1 MACALAMWHDIV
13 RTGDASTLDTL
24 IADDAVF
31 HSPVVHT
38 PQVGKAIVVKY
49 LTAAANALLNGSF
62 HYVRE
67 MVDERQAMLEFQVTL
82 DDIVINGVDHIRW
95 NDDNQIIEFKVW
107 VRPLKGMQKL
117 HQWMAKT
124 LNVPNDKPSP

>member
-1 MACALAMWHDIV
+1 MVTALDSWHDII
-13 RTGDASTLDTL
+13 RNGDTSALETL

-49 LTAAANALLNGSF
+49 LTAAAIVLMNDSF

-67 MVDERQAMLEFQVTL
+67 MVQDHEALLEFQATI
-82 DDIVINGVDHIRW
+82 DDIVINGIDHIRW
-95 NDDNQIIEFKVW
+95 NENNQIVEFKVW
-107 VRPLKGMQKL
+107 VRPLKAIQKL
-117 HQWMAKT
+117 HQVMAKQ
-124 LNVPNDKPSP
+124 LDS

>member
-1 MACALAMWHDIV
+1 MVTALDSWHDSI
-13 RTGDASTLDTL
+13 RNGDTSALETL

-49 LTAAANALLNGSF
+49 LTAAAMVLMNDSF

-67 MVDERQAMLEFQVTL
+67 MVQDHEALLEFQATI
-82 DDIVINGVDHIRW
+82 DDIVINGIDHIRW
-95 NDDNQIIEFKVW
+95 NENNQIVEFKVW
-107 VRPLKGMQKL
+107 VRPLKAIQKL
-117 HQWMAKT
+117 HQVMAKQ
-124 LNVPNDKPSP
+124 LDS

>member
-1 MACALAMWHDIV
+1 MVTALDSWHDII
-13 RTGDASTLDTL
+13 RNGDTSALETL

-49 LTAAANALLNGSF
+49 LTAAAMVLMNNSF

-67 MVDERQAMLEFQVTL
+67 MVQDHEALLEFQATI
-82 DDIVINGVDHIRW
+82 DDIVINGIDHIRW
-95 NDDNQIIEFKVW
+95 NENNQIVEFKVW
-107 VRPLKGMQKL
+107 GRPLKAIQKL
-117 HQWMAKT
+117 HQVMAKQ
-124 LNVPNDKPSP
+124 LDS

>member
-1 MACALAMWHDIV
+1 MAAALDSWHDII
-13 RTGDASTLDTL
+13 RSGDASALDTL

-31 HSPVVHT
+31 HSPVVQT

-49 LTAAANALLNGSF
+49 LTAAAKVLLNGSF

-67 MVDERQAMLEFQVTL
+67 MVDERQAMLEFEVTI
-82 DDIVINGVDHIRW
+82 DDIVINGVDHICW
-95 NDDNQIIEFKVW
+95 NDNNQIIEFKVW

>member
-1 MACALAMWHDIV
+1 MAAALDSWHDII
-13 RTGDASTLDTL
+13 RSGDASALDTL

-31 HSPVVHT
+31 YSPVVHT

-49 LTAAANALLNGSF
+49 LTAAAKVLLNGSF

-67 MVDERQAMLEFQVTL
+67 MVDERQAMLEFEVTI
-82 DDIVINGVDHIRW
+82 DDIVINGVDHICW
-95 NDDNQIIEFKVW
+95 NDNNQIIEFKVW

-124 LNVPNDKPSP
+124 LNVPND

>member
-1 MACALAMWHDIV
+1 MVTALDFWHDII
-13 RTGDASTLDTL
+13 RNGDTSALETL

-49 LTAAANALLNGSF
+49 LTAAAMVLMNDSF

-67 MVDERQAMLEFQVTL
+67 MVQEQEALLEFQATI
-82 DDIVINGVDHIRW
+82 DDIVINGIDHIRW
-95 NDDNQIIEFKVW
+95 NENNQIVEFKVW
-107 VRPLKGMQKL
+107 VRPLKAIQKL
-117 HQWMAKT
+117 HQVMAKQ
-124 LNVPNDKPSP
+124 LDS

>member
-1 MACALAMWHDIV
+1 MVTALDSWHDII
-13 RTGDASTLDTL
+13 RNGDTSALETL

-49 LTAAANALLNGSF
+49 LTAAAMVLINDSF

-67 MVDERQAMLEFQVTL
+67 MVQDNEALLEFQATI
-82 DDIVINGVDHIRW
+82 DDIVINGIDHIRW
-95 NDDNQIIEFKVW
+95 NDNNQIVEFKVW
-107 VRPLKGMQKL
+107 VRPLKAIQKL
-117 HQWMAKT
+117 HQVMAKQ
-124 LNVPNDKPSP
+124 LDS

>member
-1 MACALAMWHDIV
+1 MAAALDSWHDII
-13 RTGDASTLDTL
+13 RNGDTSALETL

-49 LTAAANALLNGSF
+49 LTAAAMVLMNDSF

-67 MVDERQAMLEFQVTL
+67 MVQDHEALLEFQATI
-82 DDIVINGVDHIRW
+82 DDIVINGIDHIRW
-95 NDDNQIIEFKVW
+95 NENNQIVEFKVW
-107 VRPLKGMQKL
+107 VRPLKAIQKL
-117 HQWMAKT
+117 HQVMAKQ
-124 LNVPNDKPSP
+124 LDS

>member
-1 MACALAMWHDIV
+1 MAAALDSWHDII
-13 RTGDASTLDTL
+13 RSGDASALDTL

-49 LTAAANALLNGSF
+49 LTAAAKVLLNGSF
-62 HYVRE
+62 FYVRE
-67 MVDERQAMLEFQVTL
+67 MVDERQAMLEFEVTI
-82 DDIVINGVDHIRW
+82 DDIVINGVDHICW
-95 NDDNQIIEFKVW
+95 NDNNQIIEFKVW

>member
-1 MACALAMWHDIV
+1 MVTALDSWHDII
-13 RTGDASTLDTL
+13 RNGDTSALETL

-49 LTAAANALLNGSF
+49 LTAAAMVLMNNSF

-67 MVDERQAMLEFQVTL
+67 MVQDHEALLEFQATI
-82 DDIVINGVDHIRW
+82 DDIVINGIDHIRW
-95 NDDNQIIEFKVW
+95 NENNQIVEFKVW
-107 VRPLKGMQKL
+107 VRPLKAIQKL
-117 HQWMAKT
+117 HQVMAKQ
-124 LNVPNDKPSP
+124 LDS

>member
-1 MACALAMWHDIV
+1 MAAALDSWHDII
-13 RTGDASTLDTL
+13 RSGDASALDTL

-38 PQVGKAIVVKY
+38 PQVGKTIVVKY
-49 LTAAANALLNGSF
+49 LTAAAKVLLNGSF

-67 MVDERQAMLEFQVTL
+67 MVDERQAMLEFEVTI
-82 DDIVINGVDHIRW
+82 DDIVINGVDHICW
-95 NDDNQIIEFKVW
+95 NDNNQIIEFKVW

>member
-1 MACALAMWHDIV
+1 MPTALDSWHDII
-13 RTGDASTLDTL
+13 RNGDTSTLETL

-49 LTAAANALLNGSF
+49 LTAAAMVLMNDSF

-67 MVDERQAMLEFQVTL
+67 MVQDHEALLEFQATI
-82 DDIVINGVDHIRW
+82 DDIVINGIDHIRW
-95 NDDNQIIEFKVW
+95 NENNQIVEFKVW
-107 VRPLKGMQKL
+107 VRPLKAIQKL
-117 HQWMAKT
+117 HQVMAKQ
-124 LNVPNDKPSP
+124 LDS

>member
-1 MACALAMWHDIV
+1 MAAALDSWHDII
-13 RTGDASTLDTL
+13 RSGDASALDTL

-49 LTAAANALLNGSF
+49 LTAAAKVLLNGSF

-67 MVDERQAMLEFQVTL
+67 MIDERQAMLEFEVTI
-82 DDIVINGVDHIRW
+82 DDIVINGVDHICW
-95 NDDNQIIEFKVW
+95 NDNNQIIEFKVW

>member
-1 MACALAMWHDIV
+1 MVTALDSWHDII
-13 RTGDASTLDTL
+13 RNGDTSALETL

-49 LTAAANALLNGSF
+49 LTAAAMVLMNDSF

-67 MVDERQAMLEFQVTL
+67 MVQDHEALLEFQATI
-82 DDIVINGVDHIRW
+82 DDIVINGIDHIRW
-95 NDDNQIIEFKVW
+95 NENNQIVEFKVW
-107 VRPLKGMQKL
+107 VRPLKAIQIL
-117 HQWMAKT
+117 HQVMAKQ
-124 LNVPNDKPSP
+124 LDS

>member
-1 MACALAMWHDIV
+1 MAVALDFWHDII
-13 RTGDASTLDTL
+13 RNGDASALDTL

-38 PQVGKAIVVKY
+38 PQVGKALVVKY
-49 LTAAANALLNGSF
+49 LTAAANVLLDESF
-62 HYVRE
+62 KYLRE

-95 NDDNQIIEFKVW
+95 NDNNQIIEFKVW

-117 HQWMAKT
+117 HQAMAKQLET
-124 LNVPNDKPSP
+124 

>member
-1 MACALAMWHDIV
+1 MVTALDSWHDII
-13 RTGDASTLDTL
+13 RNGDTSALETL

-49 LTAAANALLNGSF
+49 LTAATMVLMNGSF

-67 MVDERQAMLEFQVTL
+67 MVQEHEALLEFQATI
-82 DDIVINGVDHIRW
+82 DDIVINGIDHIRW
-95 NDDNQIIEFKVW
+95 NENNQIVEFKVW
-107 VRPLKGMQKL
+107 VRPLKAIQKL
-117 HQWMAKT
+117 HQVMAKQ
-124 LNVPNDKPSP
+124 LDS

>member
-1 MACALAMWHDIV
+1 MVTALDSWYDIIHN
-13 RTGDASTLDTL
+13 GDTSALETL

-49 LTAAANALLNGSF
+49 LTAAAMVLMNDSF

-67 MVDERQAMLEFQVTL
+67 MVQEHEALLEFQATI
-82 DDIVINGVDHIRW
+82 DDIVINGIDHIRW
-95 NDDNQIIEFKVW
+95 NENNQIVEFKVW
-107 VRPLKGMQKL
+107 VRPLKAIQKL
-117 HQWMAKT
+117 HQVMAKQ
-124 LNVPNDKPSP
+124 LDS

>member
-1 MACALAMWHDIV
+1 MVTALDSWHDII
-13 RTGDASTLDTL
+13 RNGDTSALETL

-49 LTAAANALLNGSF
+49 LTAAAMVLMNDSF

-67 MVDERQAMLEFQVTL
+67 MVQDHEALLEFQATI
-82 DDIVINGVDHIRW
+82 DDIVINGIDHIRW
-95 NDDNQIIEFKVW
+95 NENNQIVEFKVW
-107 VRPLKGMQKL
+107 VRPLKAIQKL
-117 HQWMAKT
+117 HQVMAKQ
-124 LNVPNDKPSP
+124 LDS

>member
-1 MACALAMWHDIV
+1 MAAALDSWHEII
-13 RTGDASTLDTL
+13 RNGDVSALDTL

-49 LTAAANALLNGSF
+49 LTAAANVLLDESF
-62 HYVRE
+62 KYLGE

-95 NDDNQIIEFKVW
+95 NDNNQIIEFKVW

-117 HQWMAKT
+117 HQAMAKQLET
-124 LNVPNDKPSP
+124 

>member
-1 MACALAMWHDIV
+1 MVTALDSWHDII
-13 RTGDASTLDTL
+13 RTGDTSALETL

-49 LTAAANALLNGSF
+49 LTAAAMVLMNDSF

-67 MVDERQAMLEFQVTL
+67 MVQDHEALLEFQATI
-82 DDIVINGVDHIRW
+82 DDIVINGIDHIRW
-95 NDDNQIIEFKVW
+95 NENNQIVEFKVW
-107 VRPLKGMQKL
+107 VRPLKAIQKL
-117 HQWMAKT
+117 HQVMAKQ
-124 LNVPNDKPSP
+124 LDS

>member
-1 MACALAMWHDIV
+1 MAAALDSWHDII
-13 RTGDASTLDTL
+13 RSGDASALDTL

-49 LTAAANALLNGSF
+49 LTAAAKVLLNGSF

-67 MVDERQAMLEFQVTL
+67 MVDERQAMLEFEVTI
-82 DDIVINGVDHIRW
+82 DDIVINGVDHICW
-95 NDDNQIIEFKVW
+95 NDNNQIIEFKVW

-124 LNVPNDKPSP
+124 LNVPND

>member
-1 MACALAMWHDIV
+1 MAAALDSWHDII
-13 RTGDASTLDTL
+13 RSGDASALDTL
-24 IADDAVF
+24 IADNAVF

-49 LTAAANALLNGSF
+49 LTAAAKVLLNGSF

-67 MVDERQAMLEFQVTL
+67 MVDERQAMLEFEVTI
-82 DDIVINGVDHIRW
+82 DDIVINGVDHICW
-95 NDDNQIIEFKVW
+95 NDNNQIIEFKVW

>member
-1 MACALAMWHDIV
+1 MATALDSWHEII
-13 RTGDASTLDTL
+13 RNGDASALDTL

-49 LTAAANALLNGSF
+49 LTAAANVLLDESF
-62 HYVRE
+62 KYLGE

-95 NDDNQIIEFKVW
+95 NDNNQIIEFKVW

-117 HQWMAKT
+117 HQVMAKQLET
-124 LNVPNDKPSP
+124 

>member
-1 MACALAMWHDIV
+1 MVTALDSWHDII
-13 RTGDASTLDTL
+13 RNGDTSALETL

-49 LTAAANALLNGSF
+49 LTAAAMVLMNGSF

-67 MVDERQAMLEFQVTL
+67 MVQEHEALLEFKATI
-82 DDIVINGVDHIRW
+82 DDIVINGIDHIRW
-95 NDDNQIIEFKVW
+95 NDNNQIVEFKVW
-107 VRPLKGMQKL
+107 VRPLKAIQKL
-117 HQWMAKT
+117 HLVMAKQF
-124 LNVPNDKPSP
+124 DS